1 MNKRLVIN
9 VLLIAFLCGLAL
21 IVWLKPGQQQET
33 AIKLTNIDPSAIH
46 TISIQRKNA
55 DSIVMSLVG
64 DQWKITSPIQALA
77 LPSKVERL
85 LKISQINVTTE
96 YPLESQSLE
105 RFNLIRPNIKVS
117 FNNTMLSIGN
127 TEPVQHRRYV
137 ANTTSLFLV
146 DDTFTHHL
154 SAPISQY
161 IDTRLFSDDIQ
172 ITELKTPT
180 LHLRRQPDNTW
191 QTHPVYSLEPLSADA
206 VQTLLDEWRFARAIK
221 VNSKK
226 TGHSKPDVIVT
237 LNNGNQYIFTLTKT
251 ANNVILTATDS
262 QLNYH
267 LSADKYKRMTNFTS
281 LPDA

>member
-21 IVWLKPGQQQET
+21 IVWLKPGQQQEPP
-33 AIKLTNIDPSAIH
+33 IKLTNIQPTAIH

-55 DSIVMSLVG
+55 DHIVMSLDG
-64 DQWKITSPIQALA
+64 DQWKITSPIQAPA
-77 LPSKVERL
+77 LPSKIERL
-85 LKISQINVTTE
+85 LKISQIKISTH
-96 YPLESQSLE
+96 YPIDNQSLE
-105 RFNLIRPNIKVS
+105 KFNLTQPNTKVS
-117 FNNTMLSIGN
+117 FNDTVLSIGN

-154 SAPISQY
+154 TAPISQY
-161 IDTRLFSDDIQ
+161 IDTRLFFDDVQ

-191 QTHPVYSLEPLSADA
+191 QTHPVNTQTPLSSDT
-206 VQTLLDEWRFARAIK
+206 VQTLLDEWRFARAIN
-221 VNSKK
+221 VNPKK
-226 TGHSKPDVIVT
+226 IVHSKPDIVVT
-237 LNNGNQYIFTLTKT
+237 LNNGNQHIFTLTKT
-251 ANNVILTATDS
+251 SNGVTLTATDN

-267 LSADKYKRMTNFTS
+267 FSAEKYKSMTELTS
-281 LPDA
+281 QPDA

>member
-9 VLLIAFLCGLAL
+9 LLLIAFLCGLAL

-33 AIKLTNIDPSAIH
+33 SIKLTNIEPVDIH
-46 TISIQRKNA
+46 TISIRRKNNDNIA
-55 DSIVMSLVG
+55 ISLDSEG
-64 DQWKITSPIQALA
+64 WKITSPIQAPA

-85 LKISQINVTTE
+85 LKISQIKVTTN
-96 YPLESQSLE
+96 YPLESRSLE
-105 RFNLIRPNIKVS
+105 RFNLIKPTIKVS
-117 FNNTMLSIGN
+117 FNDTVLSIGN

-146 DDTFTHHL
+146 DDTFTHL
-154 SAPISQY
+154 LAAPISDY

-191 QTHPVYSLEPLSADA
+191 QTHPISSSESLSPDA

-221 VNSKK
+221 VNPEK
-226 TGHSKPDVIVT
+226 TTHGTTDIIVT
-237 LNNGNQYIFTLTKT
+237 LNNGNQHIFTLTKAT
-251 ANNVILTATDS
+251 NNVILTAADS
-262 QLNYH
+262 QLNYYF
-267 LSADKYKRMTNFTS
+267 SADKYKRMTN

>member
-105 RFNLIRPNIKVS
+105 RFNLIQPNIKVS

-154 SAPISQY
+154 TAPINQY

-172 ITELKTPT
+172 IKELKTPT
-180 LHLRRQPDNTW
+180 MHLRREQDNTW
-191 QTHPVYSLEPLSADA
+191 QTHPISSKEPLSADA

>member
-1 MNKRLVIN
+1 MNKRLIIN
-9 VLLIAFLCGLAL
+9 LLLIAFLCGLAL

-33 AIKLTNIDPSAIH
+33 SIKLTNIEPVDIH
-46 TISIQRKNA
+46 TISIQRKNNDNIA
-55 DSIVMSLVG
+55 ISLDSEG
-64 DQWKITSPIQALA
+64 WKITSPIQAPA

-85 LKISQINVTTE
+85 LKISQIKVTTN

-105 RFNLIRPNIKVS
+105 RFNLIQPTIKVS
-117 FNNTMLSIGN
+117 FNNTVLSIGN

-154 SAPISQY
+154 AAPISDY

-191 QTHPVYSLEPLSADA
+191 QTHPIYSRESLSADA

-221 VNSKK
+221 VSPEK
-226 TGHSKPDVIVT
+226 TTHGTTDIIVT
-237 LNNGNQYIFTLTKT
+237 LNNGNQHIFTLTKAT
-251 ANNVILTATDS
+251 NNVILTAADS
-262 QLNYH
+262 QLNYYF
-267 LSADKYKRMTNFTS
+267 SADKYKRMTN